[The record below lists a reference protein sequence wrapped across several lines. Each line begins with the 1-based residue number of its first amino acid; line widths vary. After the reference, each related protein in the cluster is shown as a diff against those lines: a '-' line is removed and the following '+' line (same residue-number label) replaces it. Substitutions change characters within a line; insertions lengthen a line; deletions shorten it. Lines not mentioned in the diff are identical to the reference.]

1 MPFGGWERFVALRH
15 LKAKKSG
22 VLTVFTI
29 LSMMGVLVSS
39 CSLSVVISIMGGFGN
54 DLKEKIVANNAH
66 VVVDRPGGTLEHADR
81 LARQI
86 SKIDGVRGAMPYVTG
101 EVMLSSQTNY
111 NGVLLKGIDPD
122 RIDRVIELSTH
133 LSSGSLDLLRH
144 PEKNTGGARVEISAP
159 RTPQRPPG
167 RDAGPT
173 PDPVPD
179 GQDDDPFL
187 RPTRRDPLPGVIIGR
202 ELAKDLRL
210 YVGDEVSIVSPLGD
224 LGPTGPVP
232 KSRPFRVAAIFY
244 SGMYE
249 FDTKYAY
256 VVLPVAQRF
265 LSLGDAVTGVEASV
279 TDIDQV
285 DTQTDAIRRL
295 APRELR
301 VRSWKELNQSL
312 FSALQLEKVAMF
324 VVLSLAILIGSFCIV
339 ATLLLMVIEKG
350 QEIAVLKSMGATD
363 ASVMNVFMI
372 EGLIIGVA
380 GTTIGVCLGALVC
393 TGLRRFGVHL
403 DPEVYYI
410 DKLPIH
416 MEPVEFLAVAGA
428 AIVMSFLA
436 TLYPARMA
444 SRQSPVEGLRH
455 E

>member
-1 MPFGGWERFVALRH
+1 MALAGWERFVALRH

-22 VLTVFTI
+22 VLTIFTL

-39 CSLSVVISIMGGFGN
+39 CTLSVVISIMGGFGN

-66 VVVDRPGGTLEHADR
+66 VVVDRPQGTVTGAER
-81 LARQI
+81 LAKRI
-86 SKIDGVRGAMPYVTG
+86 AKVDGVLGAMPFVTG

-122 RIDRVIELSTH
+122 RVDSVVQLSKH
-133 LSSGSLDLLRH
+133 LESGSLDLLRH
-144 PEKNTGGARVEISAP
+144 PEKNVSGVRVEVSPP
-159 RTPQRPPG
+159 RRP
-167 RDAGPT
+167 DAGPA
-173 PDPVPD
+173 PPPAE
-179 GQDDDPFL
+179 DDPFL

-232 KSRPFRVAAIFY
+232 KSRPFRIAGIFY

-249 FDTKYAY
+249 FDSKYAY
-256 VVLPVAQRF
+256 VTLPVAQRF
-265 LSLGDAVTGVEASV
+265 LSIGDAVTGVEASV
-279 TDIDQV
+279 EDIDQV
-285 DTQTDAIRRL
+285 DAQTRAIRRA
-295 APRELR
+295 APRGLR

-324 VVLSLAILIGSFCIV
+324 IVLSLAILIGSFCIV

-363 ASVMNVFMI
+363 GSVMKVFMI

-380 GTTIGVCLGALVC
+380 GTTIGVLLGAAVC
-393 TGLRRFGVHL
+393 LGLRRFGVRL

-416 MEPVEFLAVAGA
+416 MEPVEFCAVAFA
-428 AIVMSFLA
+428 AVVMSFLA

-444 SRQSPVEGLRH
+444 SRQPPVEGLRH